1 MPTKKSAK
9 RRATSATRA
18 LQRSKRK
25 DQIATSRVTSARST
39 AQSASVDATI
49 ASLEAQ
55 MASIEEQIALLKEE
69 GNRGKGIGDREEA
82 NPPIPPAAL
91 LPGVPVRPDNSALSP
106 IPSSLSPRPSPNSTA
121 TFLQTWL
128 DELQVMFGNFSEL
141 VPELGNTV
149 LDTTDRRRLLG
160 SGVRRYGFIEKT
172 ADVAEEYP
180 QFWPAFVTDTGELKE
195 RVDEIEVLRN
205 LLVWFRYASRI
216 VGDLLLVAGDD
227 AFRLAGSYYATA
239 RDGARRKVPEAMQV
253 FQLLQLF
260 WKHPR
265 RMTEEPTMREL
276 ERDFNAL
283 MHGTKDGQIAVANE
297 SPHVS
302 GGMREV
308 VDNVQRRTAGR
319 NAPCTRGGVKVV
331 EEL

>member
-1 MPTKKSAK
+1 MPTKKSTKRRAQSAK
-9 RRATSATRA
+9 RRVQSTTSATGRAASATSAT
-18 LQRSKRK
+18 
-25 DQIATSRVTSARST
+25 
-39 AQSASVDATI
+39 QSASVDATI

-69 GNRGKGIGDREEA
+69 SRLRASDFRLQEEA
-82 NPPIPPAAL
+82 SHQASDSGLRASGGN
-91 LPGVPVRPDNSALSP
+91 VRPEVRSP
-106 IPSSLSPRPSPNSTA
+106 KPEATPNSTA

-128 DELQVMFGNFSEL
+128 NELQIMFDNFSEI

-149 LDTTDRRRLLG
+149 LDTTERRRLLG

-172 ADVAEEYP
+172 VDVAEEFP
-180 QFWPAFVTDTGELKE
+180 QFWPSFVTETGELKE

-227 AFRLAGSYYATA
+227 AFRLAGAYYATA

-260 WKHPR
+260 WKRPR
-265 RMTEEPTMREL
+265 RMTEEPTSDSGWSPTSNSGWSPAKHEL
-276 ERDFNAL
+276 ERDSHAL
-283 MHGTKDGQIAVANE
+283 MRGKADGDIFAKHE
-297 SPHVS
+297 SPTPPVPRPNHAA
-302 GGMREV
+302 GGVHEV
-308 VDNVQRRTAGR
+308 MDHVQR
-319 NAPCTRGGVKVV
+319 
-331 EEL
+331 

>member
-1 MPTKKSAK
+1 MNSTLAK
-9 RRATSATRA
+9 AA
-18 LQRSKRK
+18 
-25 DQIATSRVTSARST
+25 
-39 AQSASVDATI
+39 
-49 ASLEAQ
+49 
-55 MASIEEQIALLKEE
+55 
-69 GNRGKGIGDREEA
+69 
-82 NPPIPPAAL
+82 PPA
-91 LPGVPVRPDNSALSP
+91 G
-106 IPSSLSPRPSPNSTA
+106 NSTA

-128 DELQVMFGNFSEL
+128 NELQVMFENFSEI

-149 LDTTDRRRLLG
+149 LDTTERRRLLG

-172 ADVAEEYP
+172 TDVAGEFPE
-180 QFWPAFVTDTGELKE
+180 FWPVFVTDTGELKE

-260 WKHPR
+260 WKRPR
-265 RMTEEPTMREL
+265 RTSTELSGRSTDGPTMHEL
-276 ERDFNAL
+276 ERDFHAL
-283 MHGTKDGQIAVANE
+283 MRGTKDGNIFIENE

-308 VDNVQRRTAGR
+308 VDNVQSNRRRSSAER
-319 NAPCTRGGVKVV
+319 
-331 EEL
+331 EEVIDE